1 MQYYDNIKYDWTYT
15 EYVKK
20 LLDKEIDGFKELT
33 DYYKVKKTGRIV
45 LKKSNLFTMASN
57 AYFERISRHYDAK
70 GEYEFSYTRE
80 HLVRQLGEKYLQIH
94 PIMFDVAGDYVYK
107 KSTKKYVL
115 KKKVI
120 KIFEKAYLGTIRHHL
135 LDGYGKKVNDT
146 ILQGNAVNKT
156 IIRQDGLRSKTKKSV
171 IVMKNLYI
179 PNEVKI
185 NVNRLT
191 DAWKMYGELRS
202 YHDRQKKLNV
212 KTERVLKSAGVN
224 FSKLTAYKI
233 EKWTKTINE
242 LMVRSNTAPFKYGHV
257 FQLYNERERGGRL
270 YSEGAYGL
278 QNLPK
283 HIRHIIFSNLDY
295 YDYDMVNCHYNI
307 LAQLNTLYGGKELK
321 YINEYN
327 NSVSQ
332 TRKQISKETDID
344 LPIIKTLMIALVYG
358 MDLKYTY
365 RPYDYKLK
373 KKRDGDLLKTLINYC
388 GDESSAKVLAERF
401 TTIPLIRGLWSDVK
415 IARSLILS
423 KGKITKASGKDHG
436 YLENHYGKKIKLM
449 VLGEGDKMNPLA
461 DGKRLSHMLQG
472 LEAYM
477 MSEIIAESNKDN
489 DTEFLVPYH
498 DGWVCKGAIN
508 KKYYEQ
514 HISNATMKRMSEYD
528 GVDYSVGLNI
538 KLSGGKM
545 NDPYKKV

>member
-15 EYVKK
+15 EYVKE
-20 LLDKEIDGFKELT
+20 LLDKEITGFKELT
-33 DYYKVKKTGRIV
+33 DYYKVKKTGRVV

-80 HLVRQLGEKYLQIH
+80 HLVRQLGEKYLQVH
-94 PIMFDVAGDYVYK
+94 PIMFDVAGGYVYK

-120 KIFEKAYLGTIRHHL
+120 KVFEKAYLGTIRHHL
-135 LDGYGKKVNDT
+135 LDGYGEKVNDT
-146 ILQGNAVNKT
+146 ILEGNAVNKA
-156 IIRQDGLRSKTKKSV
+156 IITQDGLRSKTKKSV

-179 PNEVKI
+179 PNEIKI
-185 NVNRLT
+185 NVNRLA

-202 YHDRQKKLNV
+202 SLDGKRKLNV

-224 FSKLTAYKI
+224 FNGLTAYKI

-295 YDYDMVNCHYNI
+295 YDYDIVNCHYNI
-307 LAQLNTLYGGKELK
+307 LEQLNNMYGGVVLMN
-321 YINEYN
+321 INKYN
-327 NSVSQ
+327 NSVAQ
-332 TRKQISKETDID
+332 TRRELSKDTDID
-344 LPIIKTLMIALVYG
+344 LPIIKTLMIGLVYG
-358 MDLKYTY
+358 MSLDYNY
-365 RPYDYKLK
+365 RPYSIKLK
-373 KKRDGDLLKTLINYC
+373 KKRNGDLLETLIRYC
-388 GDESSAKVLAERF
+388 GDESSAKILAERL
-401 TTIPLIRGLWSDVK
+401 TTHPTIKGLWQDVR
-415 IARSLILS
+415 IAKKLILS
-423 KGKITKASGKDHG
+423 KCKITKASGNE

-449 VLGEGDKMNPLA
+449 VMGEGNKLIPLA
-461 DGKRLSHMLQG
+461 GGKRLSHILQG

-477 MSEIIAESNKDN
+477 MSEIISESNKDA

-508 KKYYEQ
+508 KKYYEK
-514 HISNATMKRMSEYD
+514 HLANATMKRMSEYD
-528 GVDYSVGLNI
+528 GVDYSVGLDI